1 MIAPLNIGA
10 APVCGGAPGS
20 GSGAAAAEATPAA
33 SGCGF
38 GARLEAAAPAPEA
51 AGETTAAEAVEGAPV
66 VVQPVVPA
74 VPGGMAGVPA
84 ADVAAEAPLPA
95 ATVDQKDAAT
105 RLLRAQLFAVA
116 EEAGAPAAP
125 GARLHVWPQALPA
138 GIPVSPV
145 AAGAIPP
152 IAAPAQPAPAA
163 KSPPVAAVASY
174 SVPAAAPHAPRGS
187 PSTPVDG
194 AGQTAAT
201 AEANARAP
209 TAEAT
214 GGAGPRGAL
223 PEGVPAAAAW
233 NNAAPA
239 TPAAAVAHAGV
250 PHQAGRGDPAAL
262 LELLGGHIQARLQQ
276 GVQQAVIRLEPHMAG
291 TVQLEVRHE
300 AGVLRVHLSA
310 SHDEVARQLQGIAEG
325 LRQDLAGRQFTEVS
339 VQVGQQRHGDAHG
352 QGRQE
357 RGEPQQP
364 ARPGRALGDSEEAYS
379 RFAAALRRV
388 NTIGA

>member
-1 MIAPLNIGA
+1 HRPAAARSHRAGARADGGLRLGRRGRGRPAPAPGTGGGVAAADVPAAARAHRAGPARAARLAGGAGGAAAPPGRGHGHPAPAPHRGAGLRAARHAAGREAMIAPLNSGA

-20 GSGAAAAEATPAA
+20 GSGAAAADATPAA

-66 VVQPVVPA
+66 VVQAVVPA

-116 EEAGAPAAP
+116 EEVGAPAVP

-152 IAAPAQPAPAA
+152 IAAPARPAPAA
-163 KSPPVAAVASY
+163 RSPPVAAVASY
-174 SVPAAAPHAPRGS
+174 SVQAAAPHALRGS

-194 AGQTAAT
+194 AGQAAAT

-223 PEGVPAAAAW
+223 PEGVPAAA
-233 NNAAPA
+233 
-239 TPAAAVAHAGV
+239 
-250 PHQAGRGDPAAL
+250 
-262 LELLGGHIQARLQQ
+262 
-276 GVQQAVIRLEPHMAG
+276 
-291 TVQLEVRHE
+291 
-300 AGVLRVHLSA
+300 
-310 SHDEVARQLQGIAEG
+310 
-325 LRQDLAGRQFTEVS
+325 
-339 VQVGQQRHGDAHG
+339 
-352 QGRQE
+352 
-357 RGEPQQP
+357 
-364 ARPGRALGDSEEAYS
+364 
-379 RFAAALRRV
+379 
-388 NTIGA
+388 

>member
-116 EEAGAPAAP
+116 EEVGAPAVP

-163 KSPPVAAVASY
+163 KSPPV
-174 SVPAAAPHAPRGS
+174 
-187 PSTPVDG
+187 DG
-194 AGQTAAT
+194 AGQAAAT

-209 TAEAT
+209 AAEAT
-214 GGAGPRGAL
+214 GGAGLRGAL

-310 SHDEVARQLQGIAEG
+310 SHEEVARQLQGIAEG

>member
-116 EEAGAPAAP
+116 EEVGAPAVP

-174 SVPAAAPHAPRGS
+174 SVPAAAPHAPQGS

-194 AGQTAAT
+194 AGQAAAT

-209 TAEAT
+209 AAEAT
-214 GGAGPRGAL
+214 GGAERTVRLTDGVEVQVRPITMMYREAVRDL
-223 PEGVPAAAAW
+223 HERCSPETRR
-233 NNAAPA
+233 NRYFTA
-239 TPAAAVAHAGV
+239 TPALPPRLFERLCDRTRGQSFVACHDGQVVALASLLLTPEPGIGEIALLV
-250 PHQAGRGDPAAL
+250 EDRWQGRGL
-262 LELLGGHIQARLQQ
+262 
-276 GVQQAVIRLEPHMAG
+276 
-291 TVQLEVRHE
+291 
-300 AGVLRVHLSA
+300 
-310 SHDEVARQLQGIAEG
+310 
-325 LRQDLAGRQFTEVS
+325 
-339 VQVGQQRHGDAHG
+339 
-352 QGRQE
+352 
-357 RGEPQQP
+357 
-364 ARPGRALGDSEEAYS
+364 GRALANMLLQSACDLGLAEVKASMLSDNARMRRLLVSLGATLSYTDDPGLIDARIPVGVRAS
-379 RFAAALRRV
+379 AA
-388 NTIGA
+388 G

>member
-1 MIAPLNIGA
+1 
-10 APVCGGAPGS
+10 
-20 GSGAAAAEATPAA
+20 
-33 SGCGF
+33 
-38 GARLEAAAPAPEA
+38 PEA

-116 EEAGAPAAP
+116 EEVGAPAVP

-174 SVPAAAPHAPRGS
+174 SVQAAAPCAAPAAAPRARRGS

-194 AGQTAAT
+194 AGQAAAT

-250 PHQAGRGDPAAL
+250 PH
-262 LELLGGHIQARLQQ
+262 
-276 GVQQAVIRLEPHMAG
+276 
-291 TVQLEVRHE
+291 
-300 AGVLRVHLSA
+300 
-310 SHDEVARQLQGIAEG
+310 
-325 LRQDLAGRQFTEVS
+325 
-339 VQVGQQRHGDAHG
+339 
-352 QGRQE
+352 
-357 RGEPQQP
+357 
-364 ARPGRALGDSEEAYS
+364 
-379 RFAAALRRV
+379 
-388 NTIGA
+388 